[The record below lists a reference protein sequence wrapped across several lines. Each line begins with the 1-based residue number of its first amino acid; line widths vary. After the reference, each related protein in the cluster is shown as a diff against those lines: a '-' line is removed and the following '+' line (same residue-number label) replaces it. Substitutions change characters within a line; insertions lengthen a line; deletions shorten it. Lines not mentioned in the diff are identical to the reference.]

1 MGRPSS
7 RFPQQKIQSFGVGY
21 NSSAHPFPSGKA
33 HGPSSTWIPL
43 LSMGT
48 FSPILSIMTRQAT
61 LQGATHNQGTGIGQY
76 FLRKD
81 CHFFSQGSPGL
92 CEQEQHGEREE
103 KHVLG
108 RGTERGGALGPRMRR
123 RAGPAPGGQE
133 KPFPHLLSHP
143 LGPRVPSSKSSLGKV
158 RIRPGQG
165 GHVWTSWASDLVC
178 QQHDPTVRWSVSSLL
193 GLSSLPR
200 ALWPGCRMPQ

>member
-21 NSSAHPFPSGKA
+21 NSSAHPFPSGQA
-33 HGPSSTWIPL
+33 HGPSSTWISL
-43 LSMGT
+43 LPPGA
-48 FSPILSIMTRQAT
+48 FSPILSITTRQAT
-61 LQGATHNQGTGIGQY
+61 LRGPTHNKGTAVGQCFLGID
-76 FLRKD
+76 L
-81 CHFFSQGSPGL
+81 HFCSQGSPGL

-108 RGTERGGALGPRMRR
+108 RGKERGGALGPRTRL

-158 RIRPGQG
+158 RIRSGQG

-178 QQHDPTVRWSVSSLL
+178 QQHEPTLRWSGSSLL
-193 GLSSLPR
+193 GLVIPVRGTL
-200 ALWPGCRMPQ
+200 ARM

>member
-1 MGRPSS
+1 MVPALPGSPFSPRGPSLPSRPS
-7 RFPQQKIQSFGVGY
+7 RPGK
-21 NSSAHPFPSGKA
+21 PPSG
-33 HGPSSTWIPL
+33 
-43 LSMGT
+43 
-48 FSPILSIMTRQAT
+48 
-61 LQGATHNQGTGIGQY
+61 GATHNQGTGVGHCFLGIDHY
-76 FLRKD
+76 F
-81 CHFFSQGSPGL
+81 CSQGSPGL

-108 RGTERGGALGPRMRR
+108 RGKERGGALGPRTRL

-158 RIRPGQG
+158 RIRSGQG

-178 QQHDPTVRWSVSSLL
+178 QQHEPTLRWSGSSLL
-193 GLSSLPR
+193 GLVIPVRGTL
-200 ALWPGCRMPQ
+200 ARM

>member
-21 NSSAHPFPSGKA
+21 NSSAHPFPSGQA
-33 HGPSSTWIPL
+33 HGPSSTWISL
-43 LSMGT
+43 LPAGV
-48 FSPILSIMTRQAT
+48 FSPILSIMTRQVI
-61 LQGATHNQGTGIGQY
+61 LRGATPNQGTAIGHCFLGID
-76 FLRKD
+76 LP
-81 CHFFSQGSPGL
+81 FFSQGSPGL

-108 RGTERGGALGPRMRR
+108 RGTERGAALGQRTRT

-143 LGPRVPSSKSSLGKV
+143 LGPRV
-158 RIRPGQG
+158 I
-165 GHVWTSWASDLVC
+165 
-178 QQHDPTVRWSVSSLL
+178 
-193 GLSSLPR
+193 GLQKQFRES
-200 ALWPGCRMPQ
+200 